1 MLVAG
6 TAMSFADYYVVGNF
20 TEWTQ
25 HPVADKV
32 AAMKLLDGTTDT
44 YYADYKPEAGD
55 IYFCIADGDGAG
67 TGDDWTDF
75 NANHR
80 YSQGTA
86 NYEVTN
92 GCYSVALGKNGD
104 RSLYIKA
111 DGTTTYRIMFVEST
125 KELTVTKVGLDYAV
139 AGDFTPEGGGAE
151 PSFFK
156 TMWDTS
162 ANKLTLQTDGT
173 YTKTFTNVPL
183 SVGKI
188 TYKITNADWTS
199 ATKDNQSFNITKA
212 GTYDITFVFYVN
224 NINGPVCNAV
234 EQFTG
239 YYLITNPGAGS
250 WAKGDAM
257 AESEGTYSVAIA
269 DKGGSLFAIAP
280 NTALAADGSV
290 ADWTKVVRP
299 VTGGDDWLV
308 RYFTNY
314 SGETQTVTS
323 GGKVW
328 AIDSDNA
335 STLTVTFTPAANSF
349 TITTNAKETV
359 TIGSDG
365 YATYSHAAAYKVS
378 GCEAYIVTAA
388 TSAATLTKLDDEA
401 GIPAATGIIVK
412 GTAGTYDVTPS
423 DVSAD
428 VTGNML
434 IGSGNN
440 TYDITGTYPG
450 GGSYTGYILAKD
462 TKGVGFYK
470 LDPTYK
476 TLAAHKAFLAVPSG
490 LAPEFIAFGGDA
502 TGIEAVEKAES
513 MKNAEFYNLAGQR
526 VAQPTKGLYIVNGKK
541 VIVK

>member
-86 NYEVTN
+86 NYVVTD
-92 GCYSVALGKNGD
+92 GCYGVDGVHGD
-104 RSLYIKA
+104 FSLKIVA
-111 DGTTTYRIMFVEST
+111 DGSTTYRIMFVEST
-125 KELTVTKVGLDYAV
+125 KKITVTKVGLDYAV

-151 PSFFK
+151 ASFFG

-188 TYKITNADWTS
+188 TYKITNGSS
-199 ATKDNQSFNITKA
+199 ATKENQFFNITKA
-212 GTYDITFVFYVN
+212 GTYDITFVFYVD
-224 NINGPVCNAV
+224 NIDGPVCNAV

-257 AESEGTYSVAIA
+257 AKSEGTYSVAIA
-269 DKGGSLFAIAP
+269 DKAGSFFAIAP

-423 DVSAD
+423 DGSAD

-434 IGSGNN
+434 IGSGNY

-450 GGSYTGYILAKD
+450 GGSYIGYILAKQEG
-462 TKGVGFYK
+462 TVGFYK
-470 LDPTYK
+470 VK
-476 TLAAHKAFLAVPSG
+476 SSANTLAAHKAFLAVPEAT
-490 LAPEFIAFGGDA
+490 APEFIAFGGDA